1 LWSGHRVVR
10 ADCVGWCASPRN
22 LIATRGGCMK
32 KLNPW
37 CLAAIA
43 SVAPLGALGG
53 MMGALAGH
61 TAVLA
66 ITMGIFVGT
75 LSLNRTPVNQGSTI
89 EAPSVGMLDEREA
102 SRRRSLP
109 G

>member
-1 LWSGHRVVR
+1 
-10 ADCVGWCASPRN
+10 
-22 LIATRGGCMK
+22 MK
-32 KLNPW
+32 RLNPW

-43 SVAPLGALGG
+43 SLAPLGALGG

-61 TAVLA
+61 MAVIA

-75 LSLNRTPVNQGSTI
+75 LSLNRATGNQGPTA
-89 EAPSVGMLDEREA
+89 EAASVVLDERDA
-102 SRRRSLP
+102 AKRRSLP